1 MKFLFNFKAKKRQ
14 QGFTLIEMIIVATI
28 IGILGGVVISV
39 IDPARVTDRSAD
51 SVRLGTVGKIVEAA
65 EAYANLEGSYPNDQ
79 PTLESSVYI
88 NDWPTNVPRSGDT
101 YTYSQSGDNFTVYV
115 EKSDG
120 QFYKYFSSIGK
131 TKICADSSETNPN
144 DCSDISN

>member
-1 MKFLFNFKAKKRQ
+1 MFNLKAKKRQ

-65 EAYANLEGSYPNDQ
+65 EAYANLEGEYPSQND
-79 PTLESSVYI
+79 LLNSVYI
-88 NDWPTNVPRSGDT
+88 NSWPIDVPKSGDT
-101 YTYSQSGDNFTVYV
+101 YQYGLYGSNFYVYV
-115 EKSDG
+115 QTSQDG
-120 QFYKYFSSIGK
+120 WYYKYFSHIGQ
-131 TKICADSSETNPN
+131 TRRCHTSNPATVGLD
-144 DCSDISN
+144 DCMTIN